1 MILDLLKIF
10 FCSFSGFLIFFA
22 LYITKNSW
30 VNTLSYFLTF
40 LLLPTTA
47 FVITK
52 VISNNLA
59 LSLGMIGALS
69 IIRFRAP
76 VKNPLELS
84 IYFILITIGI
94 AIAVNYRLS
103 LIFLATVITIII
115 FAKIFEIFVTKKNY
129 INLFKYSLS
138 LDQGKGSNILEV
150 ESVSKI
156 DLLANHKNLFY
167 YSENNNIFKHKL
179 SGMNREEL
187 QKLKEN
193 LNKNYTT
200 QNITIKYFD

>member
-1 MILDLLKIF
+1 MMTDVIKIF
-10 FCSFSGFLIFFA
+10 FCSFSGFLIFIT
-22 LYITKNSW
+22 LYLTRNNW
-30 VNTLSYFLTF
+30 VNTLSFFLTF
-40 LLLPTTA
+40 LLLPITA
-47 FVITK
+47 FIITK
-52 VISNNLA
+52 AISNNLA

-94 AIAVNYRLS
+94 TIAVNYKLGS
-103 LIFLATVITIII
+103 IFLAAVIII
-115 FAKIFEIFVTKKNY
+115 ILFGKGFEIFVTKKNY
-129 INLFKYSLS
+129 MNLFKYSLS

-150 ESVSKI
+150 ESRSKI

-167 YSENNNIFKHKL
+167 YSENDNIFKHKL
-179 SGMNREEL
+179 SGMSREEL

-193 LNKNYTT
+193 LSTNYST
-200 QNITIKYFD
+200 NIIVRYFD

>member
-1 MILDLLKIF
+1 MITDILKIL
-10 FCSFSGFLIFFA
+10 FCSFSGFLIFIT
-22 LYITKNSW
+22 LYLTKNNW
-30 VNTLSYFLTF
+30 VNTLNYFLTI
-40 LLLPTTA
+40 LLLPMTA

-103 LIFLATVITIII
+103 LIFLAAVITIII

-129 INLFKYSLS
+129 INLFK
-138 LDQGKGSNILEV
+138 
-150 ESVSKI
+150 
-156 DLLANHKNLFY
+156 
-167 YSENNNIFKHKL
+167 
-179 SGMNREEL
+179 
-187 QKLKEN
+187 
-193 LNKNYTT
+193 
-200 QNITIKYFD
+200 